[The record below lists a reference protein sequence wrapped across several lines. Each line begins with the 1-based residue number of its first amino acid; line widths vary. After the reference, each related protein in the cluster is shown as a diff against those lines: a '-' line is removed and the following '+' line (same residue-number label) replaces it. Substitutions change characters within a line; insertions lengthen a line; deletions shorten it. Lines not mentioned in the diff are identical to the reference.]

1 MIANLVELYISALLL
16 SLRIGPVF
24 AFAPPFTMMKI
35 PVIVRV
41 LLSIAIAGWLASALP
56 QEFRVIEEGQLFVH
70 MLAEVF
76 KGLLAALGLQI
87 AFAAILFVGR
97 TLDFQAGFA
106 LALLADPSLQS
117 RMPLI
122 GSFLAYAAAMV
133 FFAGGGANELLAL
146 WAQSVERSPIGAYP
160 GALNLSAVFSLLSVT
175 FVSAVGLAGLVLL
188 SLLMIDLTVGFLS
201 RTLPQMNVLLLGF
214 QVKSIAI
221 LLLLPLVLSG
231 SGLVFL
237 NILVAALGGS
247 ADIMLGGARVG
258 L

>member
-1 MIANLVELYISALLL
+1 MIANLVDLYTGALLL

-35 PVIVRV
+35 PIVVRV
-41 LLSIAIAGWLASALP
+41 LLSLSIAGWLAASLP
-56 QEFRVIEEGQLFVH
+56 AEMRGVEEGHLVLG
-70 MLAEVF
+70 MLAELF
-76 KGLLAALGLQI
+76 KGVLAALGLQI

-122 GSFLAYAAAMV
+122 GSLLAYAAAMV

-146 WAQSVERSPIGAYP
+146 WAESVNRSPIGVAAGVP
-160 GALNLSAVFSLLSVT
+160 NVSAVFSLLSVM

-237 NILVAALGGS
+237 KILVAALG
-247 ADIMLGGARVG
+247 AFDDLMMGGGRVDV
-258 L
+258 